1 MKGSTLRA
9 RLELAI
15 ERALEALD
23 KLDGDADLEAQC
35 EDEGRPVR
43 MRVGPAKMRA
53 ARMTGSRTILK
64 PALGRTMC
72 WRRVRRTCGAF
83 APSFV
88 RP

>member
-35 EDEGRPVR
+35 EDEG
-43 MRVGPAKMRA
+43 A
-53 ARMTGSRTILK
+53 ACEDEGGACEDEGGQDDREPDNFETCPWPDDVLATG
-64 PALGRTMC
+64 
-72 WRRVRRTCGAF
+72 
-83 APSFV
+83 
-88 RP
+88 